1 MKFSSIAAGLF
12 VLLLGSPTIGHADV
26 VLDWNEIMVAVVADQ
41 PPTNMNRVAA
51 ITHVAVF
58 AAVNAVTGGHTS
70 YSDTVNPSPG
80 VSADAAV
87 IVAAHAVLRHYF
99 PQHAAFLDRART
111 RSLGRIPDGP
121 AKDGGVSVGE
131 TAAARI
137 IATREDDGS
146 EPPEFYLPPSANP
159 GEWQLTAD
167 CPPAG
172 GVFLHWRNVT
182 PFVLRRANQFRSDPP
197 PALTSSRYARD
208 YNEVKD
214 VGGRNS
220 TERPQDR
227 SNVVRMYE
235 AVGDAILWNPIA
247 RQLATA
253 RRASLSQ
260 NARTFALLNMALS
273 DAAIAVLETKYHYN
287 FWRPETA
294 IPAGGSD
301 GNERTEPDPS
311 FLPFISTPCFPSY
324 PSGHATSSYAAREVL
339 ERIFGRRGHSIIV
352 STPAVPDVILKYT
365 RLKDITS
372 DIDDA
377 RVYGGIHF
385 RFDQEGGA
393 EQGRRL
399 GAYVYR
405 HGLRRDRDCTCDDEE
420 DHDGRASASR
430 R

>member
-1 MKFSSIAAGLF
+1 MKFSSLAAGLF

-405 HGLRRDRDCTCDDEE
+405 HGLRRDLDCTCDDEE